1 MASAGMFQLF
11 NLPEM
16 LVELQAR
23 RIATSN
29 SFAFNSS
36 SGKYL
41 DLFAHLLQQHTSHIA
56 GVSTRTPKT
65 SLLFHRISFSIRWAK
80 APQSKTEPLTQ
91 GRHPHTSPP
100 QL

>member
-65 SLLFHRISFSIRWAK
+65 SLR
-80 APQSKTEPLTQ
+80 QNPLCSTAFRSASA
-91 GRHPHTSPP
+91 GPKR
-100 QL
+100 LNRKRNL